1 MSSSRGDLGEVGDTC
16 YTAGAVFGETSMT
29 DPQPRFG
36 RYQVNGVLGRG
47 AMGVVY
53 QAEDPLI
60 GRQVAIK
67 VIRSEPGLDPEEA
80 EDRRLRFERE
90 FRAAG
95 TLSHPNIVTVYDV
108 GHDTGASYIAMEMVQ
123 GESLQQVLARSP
135 GPAAACD
142 LLLQVAAGLDFAHGA
157 GIVHRDV
164 KPANI
169 LVSRDGVAKITDFGV
184 AKQASVTLTR
194 TGTVLGTPAYMS
206 PEQITGAEL
215 TGASDQFSLA
225 IIAYELLTKVRP
237 FVGEGAP
244 TILYKIVQEPAPK
257 PSQVQR
263 GLPGTIDGVFD
274 RALAKNPAARFP
286 SCVAFVRSLREAL
299 GLGIGDA
306 PLNLVGSTTT
316 AQLGPDFDHDPTV
329 ATDAGD
335 LHLDPDPASR
345 VVTGSYAAVR
355 RSHRPGM
362 VGLVAVLLVALAA
375 GGFWAW
381 HELAGPT
388 IPTTALTIAS
398 SQPGD
403 EIHLDGHDT
412 GLRTPVVIDL
422 EGELGAVR
430 RLEVIR
436 GGEVL
441 ASREITIDGNP
452 SSWTVEDKPTRFALS
467 ILTEP
472 AGASIRIDGRE
483 LGTSPVGVELPV
495 SGSAELE
502 ITLPGYEPL
511 RETIDLASVIDTPRL
526 ERVLREKAA
535 PATLAVRGGFGVD
548 LRVRGRTTTLGPGR
562 SLELEPGQVEVTL
575 SQPRVRYRETRRL
588 ELAPGRQAV
597 IDLPPTATVQVA
609 AQPGNCTVW
618 IDGIQAD
625 VTPFSQELVIGSH
638 DFEFRWPEGNRR
650 VTVMVRENGQRVF
663 EALGQ

>member
-1 MSSSRGDLGEVGDTC
+1 
-16 YTAGAVFGETSMT
+16 MT

-135 GPAAACD
+135 APAAACD
-142 LLLQVAAGLDFAHGA
+142 LLLQVAAGLDFAHAA

-215 TGASDQFSLA
+215 TGSSDQFSLA
-225 IIAYELLTKVRP
+225 IIAYELLAKVRP

-244 TILYKIVQEPAPK
+244 TILYKIVQEPAPR
-257 PSQVQR
+257 PSQLQR
-263 GLPGTIDGVFD
+263 GLPAAIDAVFD

-306 PLNLVGSTTT
+306 PLNLVGSSTTG
-316 AQLGPDFDHDPTV
+316 QIGPDFDHDPTI

-335 LHLDPDPASR
+335 FHLDPDPASR

-355 RSHRPGM
+355 RSHRPGL

-375 GGFWAW
+375 GGFWVW
-381 HELAGPT
+381 RELARPSL
-388 IPTTALTIAS
+388 PTTALTIAS
-398 SQPGD
+398 GQPGD

-430 RLEVIR
+430 RLDVIR
-436 GGEVL
+436 NGEVL
-441 ASREITIDGNP
+441 ASREVTIDGEP
-452 SSWTVEDKPTRFALS
+452 SSWTVEEKPTRFSLS

-472 AGASIRIDGRE
+472 AGANVRVDGLE
-483 LGTSPVGVELPV
+483 LGTSPVAADLPV

-502 ITLPGYEPL
+502 ITLEGYEPL
-511 RETIDLASVIDTPRL
+511 KEAIDLASLLDRPRL
-526 ERVLREKAA
+526 ERTLQERVV
-535 PATLAVRGGFGVD
+535 PATLVVRGGFSVD
-548 LRVRGRTTTLGPGR
+548 VRVRGRTATIGPGR

-575 SQPRVRYRETRRL
+575 SQPRVRYRESRRV
-588 ELAPGRQAV
+588 ELQAGRQTV
-597 IDLPPTATVQVA
+597 VDLPATATVHVA

-618 IDGIQAD
+618 IGGVEAD

-638 DFEFRWPEGNRR
+638 DFEFRWPEGKRH
-650 VTVMVRENGQRVF
+650 VTVTVRDNGQRVF
-663 EALGQ
+663 EALGP